1 MEWSLQ
7 KSSGIDCY
15 LKTVKLH
22 NSLEELHFFLWLR
35 CVPSFS
41 PGHIHASSY
50 RWAWYPRTPP
60 FETWRSR
67 FDMLQF
73 AAWIATPSIPGRLK
87 CNRRCVHEGVCK
99 CSHLV
104 MRERVVQ
111 HSADLLCY
119 MCYAAMHVRLPDLS
133 GRGILDRDHMNIS
146 LFFSNSHRL
155 NSLKE
160 GSIFLYC
167 VPPLVSRQK
176 NEVVLSSAPLINSFW
191 KDASLK
197 LRQMERH
204 GPRPVT
210 LVASLLPRCL
220 F

>member
-1 MEWSLQ
+1 MVSRNLHFRPEDPGLTRCSLQ
-7 KSSGIDCY
+7 SW
-15 LKTVKLH
+15 LH
-22 NSLEELHFFLWLR
+22 PL
-35 CVPSFS
+35 P
-41 PGHIHASSY
+41 
-50 RWAWYPRTPP
+50 YPAD
-60 FETWRSR
+60 WSV
-67 FDMLQF
+67 
-73 AAWIATPSIPGRLK
+73 IPG
-87 CNRRCVHEGVCK
+87 VF
-99 CSHLV
+99 
-104 MRERVVQ
+104 MREFVNVVIWWWEKEWFNILQ
-111 HSADLLCY
+111 IYFAIC
-119 MCYAAMHVRLPDLS
+119 AMHVRLPDLS
-133 GRGILDRDHMNIS
+133 GRGILDGDHMNIS

-160 GSIFLYC
+160 GPIFLYC
-167 VPPLVSRQK
+167 VPPLFLVKK